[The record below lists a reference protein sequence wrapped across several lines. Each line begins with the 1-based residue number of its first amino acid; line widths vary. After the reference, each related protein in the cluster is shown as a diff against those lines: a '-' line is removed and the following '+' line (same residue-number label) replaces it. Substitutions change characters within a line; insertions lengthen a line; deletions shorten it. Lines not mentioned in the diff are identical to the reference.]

1 MQLPTGRGGGGGSS
15 GRGSGK
21 HFVLRRSRGVRGGQA
36 KRKAS
41 ATRQLLDVIEG
52 DHDPARDDDD
62 VVAEEL
68 LEEYAAVLYAG
79 SDEEK
84 SAAAAPRGASPP
96 SAPSSASAPSPSP
109 RKKGAKTHKK
119 RARGHARGGGP
130 LVRFHNVTA
139 VASRGST
146 LAKSYR
152 ALAELPYG
160 DGSPS
165 GGGGSSFFSSK
176 ARSAPAWAAA
186 DPEDEEVDSTPHA
199 AAAAAA
205 APPLVLQPSPAFQP
219 VVIKRTIPRQLSLAE
234 DDIASARKVLRRLTF
249 NAEIDLD
256 LAGVLSEVAAAVAR
270 AGDLRSEAERIEKVR
285 SNLARAGMLGSAVG
299 VPEVVSCPELG
310 PLARKGILVTT
321 ALRGVDVS
329 DTYVMQHAAPGGER
343 ERGRFVDVVF
353 KAFAQ
358 MCLADG
364 CFPSNPMPENLLYMY
379 SGQVNSGVNYT

>member
-1 MQLPTGRGGGGGSS
+1 MQSPTGRSASGSK
-15 GRGSGK
+15 GSKK
-21 HFVLRRSRGVRGGQA
+21 HFVLRRSRKVRGGQA
-36 KRKAS
+36 KKAS
-41 ATRQLLDVIEG
+41 ASATQQMMNAMEGENALD
-52 DHDPARDDDD
+52 
-62 VVAEEL
+62 EEM
-68 LEEYAAVLYAG
+68 LEEFAAVLYAG
-79 SDEEK
+79 SGEDAK
-84 SAAAAPRGASPP
+84 DATTVGGGARDAKR
-96 SAPSSASAPSPSP
+96 APSSSSSSSP
-109 RKKGAKTHKK
+109 RKKKETPPKPAKVNAK
-119 RARGHARGGGP
+119 AP
-130 LVRFHNVTA
+130 LVRFHNVTT

-146 LAKSYR
+146 LTKSYR

-160 DGSPS
+160 DGTPD
-165 GGGGSSFFSSK
+165 GGSSFFSSRP
-176 ARSAPAWAAA
+176 RSIPAWAAA
-186 DPEDEEVDSTPHA
+186 DPEDEEVGTPLPLPLPPLPP
-199 AAAAAA
+199 
-205 APPLVLQPSPAFQP
+205 PPLVLQPSSLQP
-219 VVIKRTIPRQLSLAE
+219 VVIKRTIPRQLRLAK

-256 LAGVLSEVAAAVAR
+256 FSGVLSEVAAAVAR

-310 PLARKGILVTT
+310 PLARKGLLVTT

-329 DTYVMQHAAPGGER
+329 DTYVMQHAAPGGEK

-379 SGQVNSGVNYT
+379 SGQVG